1 MNATMLTMLIK
12 EHQDTL
18 FQEVRKSRGV
28 SSTPTGGSEL
38 QQRFLMRLGDAL
50 IATGL
55 RLQGRRSTAAVT
67 R

>member
-1 MNATMLTMLIK
+1 MLIK
-12 EHQDTL
+12 EHQDNL
-18 FQEVRKSRGV
+18 GQQVRKSRGI
-28 SSTPTGGSEL
+28 STIPTAGSEL
-38 QQRFLMRLGDAL
+38 QKRFLMRLGDAL